1 MVFTGFS
8 PRQSSAGI
16 GLHRAHYPKFLQEK
30 QPVAWLEAHAEN
42 FLNFNTPAYRI
53 LERIREDYPL
63 SLHAVNLSLGS
74 SDGIDED
81 HVKRIK
87 ALIDR
92 INPFF
97 VSDHLSWG
105 RIDGYYL
112 NDLLPVPYT
121 QETLTLFAST
131 ISRIQDIFGRP
142 LLIENP
148 SSYLQYAVSDMEEA
162 DFLTTLAHRTGAGIL
177 LDINNIY
184 VSCCNH
190 GWNAEAYLKAIP
202 AAKVKEI
209 HLAGHVLQ
217 GSIRIDDHA
226 SPVCNEVWS
235 LYEKA
240 IGLFGPIPTLIEWDA
255 NIPELETLMEEAAKA
270 QTILDSIRIPSN
282 TIREERRHVRFG

>member
-1 MVFTGFS
+1 
-8 PRQSSAGI
+8 
-16 GLHRAHYPKFLQEK
+16 
-30 QPVAWLEAHAEN
+30 
-42 FLNFNTPAYRI
+42 
-53 LERIREDYPL
+53 
-63 SLHAVNLSLGS
+63 LGS

-87 ALIDR
+87 AFIDR

-121 QETLTLFAST
+121 QETLSLFAST
-131 ISRIQDIFGRP
+131 ISRIQDIFGRR

-148 SSYLQYAVSDMEEA
+148 SSYLQYVVSDIEEA
-162 DFLTTLAHRTGAGIL
+162 DFLTTLAHRTGADIL

-209 HLAGHVLQ
+209 HLAGHALQ

-226 SPVCNEVWS
+226 SPVCNEVWG

-255 NIPELETLMEEAAKA
+255 NIPELEILMEEAAKA
-270 QTILDSIRIPSN
+270 QTILDSVRIPSN
-282 TIREERRHVRFG
+282 TIKEERRHVRFG